1 MFRFR
6 SLQNESCFRAE
17 LGSSSW
23 MMFWDHPW
31 LGVGPDN
38 FLYQYR
44 GRYILPAAWQE
55 PDLSHPHNVFLDYGC
70 RLGLGGL
77 AAALWLQIGFWRQ
90 ALPLRRLAD
99 ADRRALALGMMG
111 GMVDFLAHGLVD
123 ASYFVIDLAFL
134 FFLALAVVQW
144 LALKRSEA
152 DELKV

>member
-1 MFRFR
+1 
-6 SLQNESCFRAE
+6 
-17 LGSSSW
+17 

-44 GRYILPAAWQE
+44 GRYILPAAWEE

-77 AAALWLQIGFWRQ
+77 AAGLWLQIGFWRR
-90 ALPLRRLAD
+90 ALPLRRMVD

-123 ASYFVIDLAFL
+123 ASYFVIDLAFV

-144 LALKRSEA
+144 LALERSEA
-152 DELKV
+152 DEH